1 MSNAAAS
8 AIRDGP
14 IRPAIVFEFAMDCLP
29 ARCRCGTSTDK
40 NTHREEP
47 ARRSAATGP
56 TPAIS
61 RRERAEK
68 ERAPPL
74 HDNPKARRRGGRH
87 TRGPAACCDA
97 RFRSDL
103 VELIDFGKKLD
114 DLVRASAYALATN
127 NADKEFAKDVCGR
140 AFDMNKYRRIVA
152 HAFRTCR
159 RRSAIQQSSDNEGRS
174 PSRHR
179 PLD

>member
-1 MSNAAAS
+1 TRATASPATKERTPETSTSAGSCETASTSTDIEPTLMSNAAAS

-47 ARRSAATGP
+47 VRRSTATGP

-74 HDNPKARRRGGRH
+74 HDNPKARRRGGRQP
-87 TRGPAACCDA
+87 RGAAAYCDA

-103 VELIDFGKKLD
+103 
-114 DLVRASAYALATN
+114 
-127 NADKEFAKDVCGR
+127 
-140 AFDMNKYRRIVA
+140 
-152 HAFRTCR
+152 
-159 RRSAIQQSSDNEGRS
+159 
-174 PSRHR
+174 
-179 PLD
+179 